1 MEKAR
6 GCAVDY
12 IRLTKP
18 GSVGLLLLTAL
29 AGMAAVGQGF
39 PSLSLVAATM
49 LGGALAA
56 GGANALNCYLD
67 RDLDRLMQRTA
78 LRPLPAGRLDPRR
91 AAAFGV
97 LLCLLS
103 FILLAAMVNLLSAL
117 LAAAGAF
124 YYVVVYTGWLKRES
138 PWNVV
143 IGGGAGVMP
152 LLVGSAA
159 VTGQLTSW
167 AFALGAVIFFWT
179 PPHFWSLAL
188 LRQEEYA
195 QAGVPVMPEVLG
207 SLETRRQ
214 IVLYSLVLVA
224 ISLLLPLAGFAGA
237 GYLAVA
243 AGLGMLMLFL
253 SLQLL
258 RQGSARAAGRLYRY
272 SILYLALL
280 FGTLII
286 DRAGGWPLLAGI
298 F

>member
-1 MEKAR
+1 
-6 GCAVDY
+6 VDY
-12 IRLTKP
+12 VRLTKP
-18 GSVGLLLLTAL
+18 RSVGLLLLTAL
-29 AGMAAVGQGF
+29 AGMVAVGQGF
-39 PSLSLVAATM
+39 PSPTLVAATL

-67 RDLDRLMQRTA
+67 RDLDRMMRRTA
-78 LRPLPAGRLDPRR
+78 LRPLAAGRLDPRR
-91 AAAFGV
+91 AAAFGL

-103 FILLAAMVNLLSAL
+103 FILLAATVNLLSAL

-124 YYVVVYTGWLKRES
+124 YYVVIYTIWLKRES

-159 VTGQLTSW
+159 VTGQLSSS
-167 AFALGAVIFFWT
+167 ALAMGAVILFWT

-195 QAGVPVMPEVLG
+195 EAGIPVMPVVLG

-224 ISLLLPLAGFAGA
+224 LSIMLPLVGFAGA
-237 GYLAVA
+237 GFLAVA
-243 AGLGMLMLFL
+243 AVLGVLMLFL
-253 SLQLL
+253 AVQLL
-258 RQGSARAAGRLYRY
+258 RQDSARAAGRLYRY

-280 FGTLII
+280 FSTLII
-286 DRAGGWPLLAGI
+286 DRAGGWSLLAGI

>member
-1 MEKAR
+1 M
-6 GCAVDY
+6 DY
-12 IRLTKP
+12 VRLTKP
-18 GSVGLLLLTAL
+18 RSVGLLLLTAL
-29 AGMAAVGQGF
+29 AGMVAVGQGF
-39 PSLSLVAATM
+39 PSLTLVAATL

-67 RDLDRLMQRTA
+67 RDLDRMMRRTA
-78 LRPLPAGRLDPRR
+78 LRPLAAGRLDPRR
-91 AAAFGV
+91 AAAFGL

-103 FILLAAMVNLLSAL
+103 FILLAATVNLLSAL

-124 YYVVVYTGWLKRES
+124 YYVVIYTIWLKRES

-159 VTGQLTSW
+159 VTGQLSSS
-167 AFALGAVIFFWT
+167 ALAMGAVILFWT

-195 QAGVPVMPEVLG
+195 EAGIPVMPVVLG

-224 ISLLLPLAGFAGA
+224 LSIMLPLVGFAGA
-237 GYLAVA
+237 GFLVVA
-243 AGLGMLMLFL
+243 AGLGVLMLFL
-253 SLQLL
+253 AVQLL
-258 RQGSARAAGRLYRY
+258 RQGSTRAAGRLYRY

-280 FGTLII
+280 FTTLII
-286 DRAGGWPLLAGI
+286 DRAGGWFPLSGI